1 MGDFAEIAGC
11 ILSRVERRVEA
22 ASQNIA
28 NVSTPGYKRA
38 VSFETLLN
46 PNAVDGGENDPVDMW
61 TASFA
66 PRLAI
71 DTTPGKPQNTG
82 NPGDL
87 ALVGAGFFG
96 VRSQDGA
103 LLYTR
108 QGQFHRDA
116 FGHQVNA
123 QGGVLQQ
130 SGGGDLVL
138 SPGDFKVLED
148 GTVLQAGDPV
158 ARVAVFNLS
167 RPDAIAYSQDGLY
180 TAPDETVSAL
190 EMPSLTQ
197 GALEASNVSLGT
209 EMITMMAALREAQSG
224 QRVMSV
230 YDDLMGRAITTFG
243 QG

>member
-1 MGDFAEIAGC
+1 MGDLADIAGS
-11 ILSRVERRVEA
+11 ILARVERRVEV

-38 VSFETLLN
+38 ISFERLLSPQDDVSFNLPADAIRTSL
-46 PNAVDGGENDPVDMW
+46 AG
-61 TASFA
+61 
-66 PRLAI
+66 LAI
-71 DTTPGKPQNTG
+71 DTAPGQAQNTG
-82 NPGDL
+82 NPDDL
-87 ALVGAGFFG
+87 AILGAGFFS
-96 VRSQDGA
+96 VRSGDGA

-116 FGHQVNA
+116 FGHLVNA

-130 SGGGDLVL
+130 AGGGDLVL
-138 SPGDFKVLED
+138 GPGDFKVLGD
-148 GTVLQAGDPV
+148 GTVLQSGDAV
-158 ARVAVFNLS
+158 ARIAVATLS
-167 RPDAIAYSQDGLY
+167 SPEAIAYTTDGLY
-180 TAPDETVSAL
+180 TAPEGTASAMDIP
-190 EMPSLTQ
+190 EVAQ
-197 GALEASNVSLGT
+197 GVLEASNVSLGS